1 MKELP
6 LTRGYVAIVDDD
18 DYERVCMYK
27 WRASVMKPQMD
38 GMVNV
43 YAMRTVTV
51 SKGKE
56 TTEYLHRA
64 ILRAEKGT
72 QVDHINRNG
81 LDNRKNNLRICTNAE
96 NNRNRLP
103 SPGGASKFKGVVWS
117 KCWGKWRSTIR
128 ENGKKR
134 HLGYFANEIDA
145 ANAYDVAAVR
155 LFGEFSVTN
164 RAAFPELAGEVARG

>member
-38 GMVNV
+38 GRVNV

-103 SPGGASKFKGVVWS
+103 SPGGASKFKGVV
-117 KCWGKWRSTIR
+117 CVVQV
-128 ENGKKR
+128 
-134 HLGYFANEIDA
+134 LG
-145 ANAYDVAAVR
+145 
-155 LFGEFSVTN
+155 
-164 RAAFPELAGEVARG
+164 